1 MSVGSFFWNLIVI
14 FFGAGNGFFVEK
26 NVKKKMKKKNTNY
39 YQSIELLTGTNKQK
53 NSNSYYVYS
62 SIKYSAN
69 VFC

>member
-1 MSVGSFFWNLIVI
+1 
-14 FFGAGNGFFVEK
+14 
-26 NVKKKMKKKNTNY
+26 MKKNNTNY

-53 NSNSYYVYS
+53 NSNNYYVYS